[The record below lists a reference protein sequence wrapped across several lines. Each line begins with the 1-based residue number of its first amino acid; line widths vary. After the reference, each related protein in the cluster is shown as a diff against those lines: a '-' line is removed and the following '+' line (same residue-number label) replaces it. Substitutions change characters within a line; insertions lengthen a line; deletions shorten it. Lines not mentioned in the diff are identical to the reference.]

1 MPLPLGL
8 EEVPG
13 RSALGRSP
21 GLWLERLPPPSRRR
35 DASGFGRVARQL
47 QWRDREGFSPS
58 SLFARSEHLE

>member
-21 GLWLERLPPPSRRR
+21 GLWLERPRPLPSVFTPVVSGGRLANHSGGSAR
-35 DASGFGRVARQL
+35 DSHPL
-47 QWRDREGFSPS
+47 PS
-58 SLFARSEHLE
+58 SLLVST